1 MFLEKYIT
9 LVLLGTTILERKVLL
24 IILVNPLKKIYD
36 SESTLLAKP
45 SFNIPLGQNILHE
58 RLTIFYRRTFHFK
71 LFHNL

>member
-24 IILVNPLKKIYD
+24 IISVNPLKKIYD
-36 SESTLLAKP
+36 SESTLLAKR
-45 SFNIPLGQNILHE
+45 SFNIPLGRNILYE